1 MRRDLLFRALLFSS
15 LVFIGL
21 LGVSAQEFK
30 NIKDGVEYA
39 EFYKETKDGPVRGN
53 LLRLDLSKVRLDVV
67 HARDMVVGVETTSAL
82 AKRYGAFAAINTG
95 FFKINVGAVSGVPVG
110 TMRIDGVDYTDSYGG
125 RTTLF
130 ITNGK
135 DRTSV
140 AISRVNKETFL
151 VVGKQRIKIGFNKI
165 RDKDDA
171 VIYTDIYNRTTLT
184 NQEGIEFVVVNG
196 RVSEI
201 LNGKGST
208 AIPTNGFVISAVGKK
223 KAELAALLKKG
234 TRVSFDR
241 TTTSVNGSKLPD
253 AVMTAEDATAGVPQ
267 IIRDGRIDITILEEK
282 SSKEFSETRHPRTA
296 FAILKDGKVLLAVFD
311 GRQPGHSIGVSL
323 QEMAEILL
331 PLGADVAMNFD
342 GGGSTAMFLDGKV
355 VNKVSD
361 KEGERAV
368 SDALIVVL
376 R

>member
-15 LVFIGL
+15 LVLTGL

-30 NIKDGVEYA
+30 SIKDGVEYA

-82 AKRYGAFAAINTG
+82 AKRYGALAAINTG

-110 TMRIDGVDYTDSYGG
+110 IMRVDGNDFTDSYGG
-125 RTTLF
+125 RIALF
-130 ITNGK
+130 IANGE
-135 DRTSV
+135 DRTLV
-140 AISRVNKETFL
+140 AITRVNKETFL
-151 VVGKQRIKIGFNKI
+151 KVGKSTVKVGYNKI

-171 VIYTDIYNRTTLT
+171 VVYTGIYNRSTLT
-184 NQEGIEFVVVNG
+184 NQDGVEFVVRSG
-196 RVSEI
+196 RVTSVHV
-201 LNGKGST
+201 GKGS
-208 AIPTNGFVISAVGKK
+208 AVIPTDGFVVSVSGKRK
-223 KAELAALLKKG
+223 DELVALLKEG
-234 TRVSFDR
+234 ARVSLEHKTSYVNNAP
-241 TTTSVNGSKLPD
+241 TTPLVNS
-253 AVMTAEDATAGVPQ
+253 AEDAVAGVPQ
-267 IIRDGRIDITILEEK
+267 IIRDGKIDITVLEEK

-331 PLGADVAMNFD
+331 PLGADTAMNFD
-342 GGGSTAMFLDGKV
+342 GGGSTTMFLDGKV

-368 SDALIVVL
+368 SDALLVFV